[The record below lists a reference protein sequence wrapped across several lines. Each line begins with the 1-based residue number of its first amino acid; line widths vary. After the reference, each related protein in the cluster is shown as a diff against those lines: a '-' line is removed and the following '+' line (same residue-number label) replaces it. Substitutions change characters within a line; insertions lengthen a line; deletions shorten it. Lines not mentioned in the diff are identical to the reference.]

1 MTKNSIIPT
10 NYLFQLS
17 NKIIKFSFICLLFV
31 TLNIAQANNIN
42 DIVKSANDIW
52 REERKIKVPNF
63 YLTDLDD
70 NIYTNKST
78 KGKYLVIN
86 FWATW
91 CPPCLKEIPTFIKFY
106 EKNKDRIIILG
117 LNYEQADKIAI
128 MEFTDTFMVNYPIV
142 LFNDKNR
149 TQFKKFGEIVGMPTT
164 YIYGPNGNL
173 VDYQIGEMNM
183 KDLEKAI
190 SK

>member
-1 MTKNSIIPT
+1 MTKNSIILT

-17 NKIIKFSFICLLFV
+17 NKIIKFSFICLLFI
-31 TLNIAQANNIN
+31 TLNIAQAININ
-42 DIVKSANDIW
+42 DIVRSTNDIW

-63 YLTDLDD
+63 YLTDLDN

-78 KGKYLVIN
+78 KGKYLIIN

-91 CPPCLKEIPTFIKFY
+91 CPPCLKEIPTFVKFY
-106 EKNKDRIIILG
+106 EKNKDRILILG

-128 MEFTDTFMVNYPIV
+128 LEFNDTFMVNYPII
-142 LFNDKNR
+142 LFDDKNR
-149 TQFKKFGEIVGMPTT
+149 TQFERFGEIVGMPTT

-183 KDLEKAI
+183 KDLKKAI